1 MSKRPLNF
9 TLRCL
14 RWFFLILKSI
24 IRWSSKCVN
33 LAFHTNFVTWYF
45 WFSQRYVKW
54 NSCFLPKTWKLSLV
68 FFTTGEIQKE
78 VRYLMKKWKRDNFV
92 LLKTQIFF
100 FTEKQRTNL
109 ISNNQRI
116 QSCTPCCHLY
126 IFQEIEPIHQ
136 FASTSSN
143 SSNSPSGS
151 TLKVSAMRWMSKRR
165 ENIQLRQRKNSTTN
179 GRMRNESSDKPLNG
193 AQKET

>member
-1 MSKRPLNF
+1 MF
-9 TLRCL
+9 TLIFLNLKVNNTLKQQMCQL
-14 RWFFLILKSI
+14 SISHQLCNLILLI
-24 IRWSSKCVN
+24 FSKVCN
-33 LAFHTNFVTWYF
+33 
-45 WFSQRYVKW
+45 VKW
-54 NSCFLPKTWKLSLV
+54 NSCFLPKTWKLCLV
-68 FFTTGEIQKE
+68 FFTTGEIRKE
-78 VRYLMKKWKRDNFV
+78 VRYLMKKWKRNNFV

-109 ISNNQRI
+109 ISNDQRI
-116 QSCTPCCHLY
+116 QSCTPCCRLY
-126 IFQEIEPIHQ
+126 IFQETEPIHQ